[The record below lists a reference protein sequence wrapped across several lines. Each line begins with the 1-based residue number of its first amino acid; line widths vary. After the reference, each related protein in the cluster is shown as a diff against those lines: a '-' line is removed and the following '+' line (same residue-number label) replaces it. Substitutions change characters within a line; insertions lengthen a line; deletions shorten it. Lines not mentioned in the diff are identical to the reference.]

1 MHVYRYGNAEADIVL
16 IQLVGDHDIS
26 EIEDETVEIRKLT
39 SMDFQLL
46 AVKVDDW
53 NKDLSP
59 WKASAAFGNEDF
71 GDGAAQTLEEVY
83 VQIKVR
89 LIILAD
95 IPFQGCFHY
104 GRSARRPYFLVSRQ
118 HHRLSGFRDLQII

>member
-71 GDGAAQTLEEVY
+71 GDG
-83 VQIKVR
+83 
-89 LIILAD
+89 
-95 IPFQGCFHY
+95 
-104 GRSARRPYFLVSRQ
+104 VS
-118 HHRLSGFRDLQII
+118 